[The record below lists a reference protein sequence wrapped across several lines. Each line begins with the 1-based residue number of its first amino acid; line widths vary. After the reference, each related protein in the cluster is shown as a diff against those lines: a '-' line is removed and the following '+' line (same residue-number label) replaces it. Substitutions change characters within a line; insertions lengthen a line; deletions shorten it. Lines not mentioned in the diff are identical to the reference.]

1 MLLNGG
7 YNMNKWVDYLMMS
20 LLATVLVIVAYWW
33 IVLLIVF
40 LGCVL

>member
-1 MLLNGG
+1 
-7 YNMNKWVDYLMMS
+7 MNKFVDYLMMG
-20 LLATVLVIVAYWW
+20 LLATVLIIVAYWW

>member
-1 MLLNGG
+1 MD
-7 YNMNKWVDYLMMS
+7 KWVDYLMMG
-20 LLATVLVIVAYWW
+20 LLATILFIVAYWW

>member
-1 MLLNGG
+1 
-7 YNMNKWVDYLMMS
+7 MNKLVDYLMMG
-20 LLATVLVIVAYWW
+20 LLATVLIIVAYWW